1 MSGNLV
7 LRLMYKGEHTLE
19 IKGETY
25 LKDMQW
31 AKFARSDDGR
41 MFAFL
46 TPEVDA
52 LNVVRNEL
60 RIY

>member
-1 MSGNLV
+1 
-7 LRLMYKGEHTLE
+7 MYKGEHTLE